1 MISTPL
7 NSIALVA
14 LGFIILHYLVE
25 TWLLALNLRHGR
37 AKGASVPEGLR
48 EHVSE
53 DTAGGSLAYTQARG
67 RLALA
72 EGAFETL
79 LTLVVLF
86 SGFLPALDGL
96 LAERL
101 QGAHLFAAYLAT
113 LMLGLSVAGLPFGL
127 YSTFV
132 IEARFGFNR
141 TTFGVWL
148 LDRLKGLLLAAALGL
163 PLLYATH
170 WFMSRTGPFWWLW
183 LFGFYTGFQVLMVW
197 IYPTLI
203 APLFNR
209 FRPLPQGEFRTS
221 LEELAQKAGFRTGGL
236 YIMDASRR
244 SGHSNAYFTGF
255 FRPRIVLFDTL
266 VEKTPLDESLA
277 VLAHEIGH
285 YKARHVYKRLGL
297 GLVQT
302 LGMLYVLSLLADWP
316 PLFLA
321 FGFSGPS
328 FQAALALLVLCGG
341 SFTFFLTP
349 FSAGL
354 SRRHEFQADAFAVR
368 LTGRPQSL
376 VRALARLGREN
387 LSNLNPHPLYS
398 SWHYSHPAL
407 TERLEAIG
415 RLEPSGE
422 RPS

>member
-1 MISTPL
+1 AT
-7 NSIALVA
+7 
-14 LGFIILHYLVE
+14 
-25 TWLLALNLRHGR
+25 
-37 AKGASVPEGLR
+37 
-48 EHVSE
+48 
-53 DTAGGSLAYTQARG
+53 GSLAYTQARG